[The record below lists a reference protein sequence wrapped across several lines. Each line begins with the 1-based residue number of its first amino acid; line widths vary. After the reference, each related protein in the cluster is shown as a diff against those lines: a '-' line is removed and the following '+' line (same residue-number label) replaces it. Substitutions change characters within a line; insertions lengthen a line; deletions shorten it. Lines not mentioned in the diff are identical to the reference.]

1 MLYHQLGSV
10 QDIWAFQ
17 DQSDKRIKELHKE
30 QGAFDRM
37 VLGWFRT
44 GSLFTSQ
51 QSPANLM
58 CICLLRG
65 HLGQFD
71 PITWVQDR

>member
-44 GSLFTSQ
+44 CSIFTSQ

>member
-1 MLYHQLGSV
+1 MLYHQLGYV

-44 GSLFTSQ
+44 SSIFTSQ
-51 QSPANLM
+51 QCPANLM

-65 HLGQFD
+65 HLGQFE